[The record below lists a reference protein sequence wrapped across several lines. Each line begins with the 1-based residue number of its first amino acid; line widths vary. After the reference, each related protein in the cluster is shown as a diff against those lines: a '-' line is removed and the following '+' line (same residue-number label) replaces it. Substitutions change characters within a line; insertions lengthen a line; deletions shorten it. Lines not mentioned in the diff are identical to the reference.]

1 MLFLNNAAKVCKVF
15 NNLQIIMGKF
25 FIFLIKKPLIG
36 VFLSVKGGNF
46 TILPPLF

>member
-25 FIFLIKKPLIG
+25 FIFFCSRGKHKKRTDAWSVLFSYKG
-36 VFLSVKGGNF
+36 VK
-46 TILPPLF
+46 